1 MVSLKV
7 NLSGLEL
14 SNPIIPASGCFGYGK
29 EYINYYDINILGSF
43 SIKGTT
49 KDLRFGNAT
58 PRIAESNCGMLNS
71 VGLQNPG
78 IDHVVEYEMK
88 EILSYYSKPIIAN
101 ISGFSIEE
109 YEYCVKRLKGINN
122 VGIIEVNISCPNVH
136 DGGMSFGTSADMAAK
151 VTKAVVKAADKPVYI
166 KLSPNVTDIAS
177 IAKAC
182 EDAGASGICAINT
195 LLGMRIDIKKRKP
208 VLANITGG
216 LSGPAIFPIALRMV
230 YQIYEAINIPI
241 IGIGGISSAK
251 DVLEMMMAGATA
263 VQIGS
268 MNLTDPY
275 ICKTIIDKLPDELD
289 KLGIEDI
296 NEIIGGAHK

>member
-230 YQIYEAINIPI
+230 YQIYEAVNIPI
-241 IGIGGISSAK
+241 IGNWRNKPQQK
-251 DVLEMMMAGATA
+251 DVLEMMMAGAHS
-263 VQIGS
+263 G
-268 MNLTDPY
+268 TDRVNEPY
-275 ICKTIIDKLPDELD
+275 RIHIYARQYIDKLPDELD
-289 KLGIEDI
+289 KLVLKI
-296 NEIIGGAHK
+296 